1 MSYFTYI
8 LFSDR
13 LDKFYI
19 GHTKDLE
26 RRLNEHNSGL
36 SKSTKS
42 GLPWKIV
49 YTKSF
54 SSKSEAY
61 AFERK
66 IKSMKS
72 RKSIIDLIDSQ

>member
-13 LDKFYI
+13 LNKFYV
-19 GHTKDLE
+19 GHTNDLE
-26 RRLNEHNSGL
+26 RRLNEHNSGF

-42 GLPWKIV
+42 GLSWKLV
-49 YTKSF
+49 YSKSF

-72 RKSIIDLIDSQ
+72 RNFIFDLIDSQ